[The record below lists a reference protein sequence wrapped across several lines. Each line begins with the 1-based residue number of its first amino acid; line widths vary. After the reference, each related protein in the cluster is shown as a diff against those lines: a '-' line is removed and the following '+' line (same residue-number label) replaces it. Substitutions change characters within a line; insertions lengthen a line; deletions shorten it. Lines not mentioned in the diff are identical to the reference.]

1 LSTIYQLMVTNLV
14 TFSMENKIE
23 VLLEKYSHSRRDSLI
38 PILQDI
44 QEEIGY
50 LSEEAIIIVGKQLH
64 LPTSK
69 IYGLA
74 TFYNQFRFEPKG
86 TNHIQVCHG
95 TACHMLGAVSII
107 EIIEKKLK
115 IKAGQT
121 SRNGKYSLEVVPC
134 IGACSQSPVISINGE
149 YFSNLT
155 HERIKQVLVELSG
168 E

>member
-1 LSTIYQLMVTNLV
+1 
-14 TFSMENKIE
+14 MENKIE
-23 VLLEKYSHSRRDSLI
+23 ILLEKYSHSRRDSLI

-50 LSEEAIIIVGKQLH
+50 LSEEAIVIVGKHLD

-86 TNHIQVCHG
+86 ISHIQVCHG
-95 TACHMLGAVSII
+95 TACHMFGAVSII

-134 IGACSQSPVISINGE
+134 IGACAQSPVISINGE
-149 YFSNLT
+149 YQSNLT
-155 HERIKQVLVELSG
+155 LERMKQILVDLSG

>member
-1 LSTIYQLMVTNLV
+1 
-14 TFSMENKIE
+14 MENRIG

-44 QEEIGY
+44 QEEVGY
-50 LSEEAIIIVGKQLH
+50 LSEEAIVLVGKH
-64 LPTSK
+64 LNMPTSK

-74 TFYNQFRFEPKG
+74 TFYNQFRFEQKG
-86 TNHIQVCHG
+86 TYHIEVCHG

-107 EIIEKKLK
+107 DIIEKKLK

-121 SRNGKYSLEVVPC
+121 SRNGKFSFQVVPC

-149 YFSNLT
+149 FYSKLT
-155 HERIKQVLVELSG
+155 TEKLKQILIDLAG

>member
-1 LSTIYQLMVTNLV
+1 
-14 TFSMENKIE
+14 MENRIE
-23 VLLEKYSHSRRDSLI
+23 ILLEKYSHSRRDSLI

-44 QEEIGY
+44 QEEVGY
-50 LSEEAIIIVGKQLH
+50 LSEEAIVKVGKH
-64 LPTSK
+64 LEMPTSK

-86 TNHIQVCHG
+86 TYHIQICHG
-95 TACHMLGAVSII
+95 TACHMLGAVSLIDM
-107 EIIEKKLK
+107 IEKKLK

-134 IGACSQSPVISINGE
+134 IGACSQSPVISINGD
-149 YFSNLT
+149 FHSKLT
-155 HERIKQVLVELSG
+155 TEGIRQLLLDLIG

>member
-1 LSTIYQLMVTNLV
+1 MQ
-14 TFSMENKIE
+14 NKIE
-23 VLLEKYSHSRRDSLI
+23 LLLEKYSHSHRDSLI

-44 QEEIGY
+44 QEEVGY
-50 LSEEAIIIVGKQLH
+50 LSEEAIVIVGKH
-64 LPTSK
+64 LDMPTSK

-86 TNHIQVCHG
+86 EYHIQVCHG
-95 TACHMLGAVSII
+95 TACHMLGAVPII
-107 EIIEKKLK
+107 DIIEKKLK

-121 SRNGKYSLEVVPC
+121 SRNGKFSLEVVPC

-149 YFSNLT
+149 YHSKLT
-155 HERIKQVLVELSG
+155 TEGIKQILIDLIG

>member
-1 LSTIYQLMVTNLV
+1 
-14 TFSMENKIE
+14 MENAINS
-23 VLLEKYSHSRRDSLI
+23 LLERYSHSRRDSLI

-44 QEEIGY
+44 QEEVGY
-50 LSEEAIIIVGKQLH
+50 LSEEAIVLVGRH
-64 LPTSK
+64 LNMPTSK

-86 TNHIQVCHG
+86 KYHIQICHG
-95 TACHMLGAVSII
+95 TACHLLGAVKII

-121 SRNGKYSLEVVPC
+121 SRNGKFSLEVVPC
-134 IGACSQSPVISINGE
+134 IGACSQSPVISVNGE
-149 YFSNLT
+149 FYSNLT
-155 HERIKQVLVELSG
+155 EDILKQLLMDLSG

>member
-1 LSTIYQLMVTNLV
+1 
-14 TFSMENKIE
+14 MENKIE
-23 VLLEKYSHSRRDSLI
+23 ILLEKYSHSRRDSLI

-50 LSEEAIIIVGKQLH
+50 LSEEAIVIVGKHLD

-86 TNHIQVCHG
+86 VNHIQVCHG

-115 IKAGQT
+115 IKSGQT
-121 SRNGKYSLEVVPC
+121 SRNGKYSLEVMPC
-134 IGACSQSPVISINGE
+134 IGACAQSPVIAINGE
-149 YFSNLT
+149 YHSNLT
-155 HERIKQVLVELSG
+155 AEKMKQLLVELSG

>member
-1 LSTIYQLMVTNLV
+1 
-14 TFSMENKIE
+14 MENRIE
-23 VLLEKYSHSRRDSLI
+23 ILLEKYSHSRRDSLI

-50 LSEEAIIIVGKQLH
+50 LSEDAIVIVGKH
-64 LPTSK
+64 LEMPTSK

-86 TNHIQVCHG
+86 TFHIQVCHG
-95 TACHMLGAVSII
+95 TACHMLGAVPII
-107 EIIEKKLK
+107 DIIEKKLK
-115 IKAGQT
+115 IKSGQT

-149 YFSNLT
+149 YHSRLT
-155 HERIKQVLVELSG
+155 SEGIKQILTDLIG

>member
-1 LSTIYQLMVTNLV
+1 
-14 TFSMENKIE
+14 MENRIGI
-23 VLLEKYSHSRRDSLI
+23 LLEKYSHSRRDSLI

-50 LSEEAIIIVGKQLH
+50 LSEEAIVLVGKH
-64 LPTSK
+64 LNMPTSK
-69 IYGLA
+69 IYGLS

-86 TNHIQVCHG
+86 TYHIQVCHG
-95 TACHMLGAVSII
+95 TACHLLGAVSII
-107 EIIEKKLK
+107 DIIEKKLK

-121 SRNGKYSLEVVPC
+121 SRNGKFSIDVVPC

-149 YFSNLT
+149 FHSKLT
-155 HERIKQVLVELSG
+155 TESLKNILNDLLG

>member
-1 LSTIYQLMVTNLV
+1 
-14 TFSMENKIE
+14 MEKKIE
-23 VLLEKYSHSRRDSLI
+23 ALLEKYSHSRRDSLI

-44 QEEIGY
+44 QEEVGY
-50 LSEEAIIIVGKQLH
+50 LSEEAIVLVGQH
-64 LPTSK
+64 LEMPTSK

-86 TNHIQVCHG
+86 NYHIQVCHG

-107 EIIEKKLK
+107 DIIEKKLK

-121 SRNGKYSLEVVPC
+121 TRNGMFSLEVVQC
-134 IGACSQSPVISINGE
+134 IGACAQSPVISINGE
-149 YFSNLT
+149 FHSNLT
-155 HERIKQVLVELSG
+155 VDRIKQILIDLSG

>member
-1 LSTIYQLMVTNLV
+1 
-14 TFSMENKIE
+14 MENAIGS
-23 VLLEKYSHSRRDSLI
+23 LLEKYSHSRRDSLI

-44 QEEIGY
+44 QEEVGY
-50 LSEEAIIIVGKQLH
+50 LSEEAVVLVGRQLNM
-64 LPTSK
+64 PTSK

-86 TNHIQVCHG
+86 KYHIQICHG
-95 TACHMLGAVSII
+95 TACHLLGAVKII
-107 EIIEKKLK
+107 EIIEKRLK

-121 SRNGKYSLEVVPC
+121 ARNGKFSLEIVPC

-149 YFSNLT
+149 FHSRLT
-155 HERIKQVLVELSG
+155 EDILNQLLVDIDG